1 MRVLRSL
8 AALVFAL
15 CIAFVTPAYADDVG
29 ATIDSA
35 EGTRASV
42 TIRNPND
49 FAVKVAGVRLSFA
62 QPDGTTQFQF
72 SQPGWSID
80 IEPGQSWSGSL
91 DFPQATGLDL
101 TGHGGTSVAA
111 GVDINALAAPAEA
124 AAAGTDVAAMIA
136 QRELVRSRVSIVSR
150 SSRFHAEQIAASGVD
165 AATYFDLERI
175 DALVESLE
183 NALCEDASR
192 QVIGAPND
200 TRRNEIYN
208 ELAGS
213 LREIGLHIT
222 CINRDA
228 KLSAARMLI
237 ASARPQDALL
247 FKETDEEGNLL
258 PEWRPIFITA
268 NLALATAA
276 ADLNVSVLSAI
287 QPAIEALNEVYK
299 LEPQHPELPAVAA
312 RVVPLA
318 SRWITDASG
327 PVNRDLE
334 KARELLELLR
344 PNWDAIPGVMTA
356 AAAFGDALIESGLA
370 YCERREFINARNEFV
385 RGERILQG
393 VEQWAA
399 RAPEINRCRAQG
411 ALQEG
416 IELANHPTDPDG
428 PRMGFAKLEEAQG
441 RFELTEQEINDFKAA
456 VSNGWVAVANRF
468 LDEYSFTGADNA
480 LVEAEAV
487 SPTGATDAIRDAWI
501 RYAEQR
507 FAREGYV
514 MSGVNITDARRAL
527 EKVGDYNPE
536 RVGAISRKLTMA
548 YYSYRVGLPLLAL
561 LLAAF
566 AGLYAVASKARAK
579 RLATMIDND

>member
-1 MRVLRSL
+1 MRVFRFF

-15 CIAFVTPAYADDVG
+15 TLASVAPTYAADVTASLD
-29 ATIDSA
+29 TA
-35 EGTRASV
+35 EGTRASM

-72 SQPGWSID
+72 SQPGWSLD
-80 IEPGQSWSGSL
+80 IEPGQSWNGSL
-91 DFPQATGLDL
+91 DFPQAAGIDL

-136 QRELVRSRVSIVSR
+136 QREVVRQRVSIISR
-150 SSRFHAEQIAASGVD
+150 SSRFHAEQLAASGVEV
-165 AATYFDLERI
+165 ATFFSLERV
-175 DALVESLE
+175 DGLVETLE
-183 NALCEDASR
+183 NAICEDASR
-192 QVIGAPND
+192 KVIGAPND

-208 ELAGS
+208 ERAGS

-247 FKETDEEGNLL
+247 FKEVDEEGNLL

-287 QPAIEALNEVYK
+287 QPAIEALNEVYA
-299 LEPQHPELPAVAA
+299 LEPTHPNLPAAAA

-318 SRWITDASG
+318 ARWITDASG
-327 PVNRDLE
+327 PMNRDLE
-334 KARELLELLR
+334 KARELLSLLR

-356 AAAFGDALIESGLA
+356 AAAFGEALIESGLA
-370 YCERREFINARNEFV
+370 FCQRREFINARNEFV

-441 RFELTEQEINDFKAA
+441 RFVLTEDEINHFKSE
-456 VSNGWVAVANRF
+456 VCNGWVAVANRF
-468 LDEYSFTGADNA
+468 LDENSFTGADNA
-480 LVEAEAV
+480 LVQAEAV
-487 SPTGATDAIRDAWI
+487 SPSGPTDAIRDGWI

-514 MSGVNITDARRAL
+514 MSGANITDARRAL

-536 RVGAISRKLTMA
+536 RVGAISTKLTMA

-561 LLAAF
+561 VLAGL
-566 AGLYAVASKARAK
+566 AGLYTVASRARAK
-579 RLATMIDND
+579 RLAKMIEND